1 MVRIQVNYDTEENR
15 IKTIRAIKCIA
26 VIKKVSKV
34 YEGKRFYIDIEKY
47 I

>member
-1 MVRIQVNYDTEENR
+1 MIRIQVNYDTEENR
-15 IKTIRAIKCIA
+15 IKTIRAMERIA
-26 VIKKVSKV
+26 IVKKVSKI